1 MSAPIIIT
9 IIVTIDSPVKYR
21 RDAIHVKKGFSCAVY
36 VQPIEQW
43 YFQKINDKK
52 RNENNMKIAPRS

>member
-9 IIVTIDSPVKYR
+9 IIVTIDSPVAIH
-21 RDAIHVKKGFSCAVY
+21 AIHVKKGFSCAVY